1 MRIKQIRNLLCLIL
15 CGCLVAS
22 LFAGC
27 SSNDKAIDFIY
38 PFSADVRSYDPQVA
52 STTDEFLII
61 ENTFEGLIRIDD
73 DGTVKSGMAESW
85 NISDDGLTY
94 TFKIK
99 KGMKW
104 NIDTELN
111 SEGERKEDSRLEYMG
126 YDFNPDI
133 TANDFVF
140 ALRRAASPET
150 DCPLFSSI
158 SCIKNAPEVH
168 SGALKSSKLGV
179 KATDD
184 YTLEITLSNANDGF
198 LTTLTTAVAMPCN
211 EEFFKATK
219 GRYGLSEE
227 YTLFNG
233 QFYVSQ
239 ILETSYLLK
248 NNKLYTGEYPAYA
261 SELTLKITNETNN
274 EIVEKLKSGYYDA
287 AFISGSD
294 TDSIKESN
302 GITYTPY
309 SDTTWSF
316 VFNTGTLLFQNESIR
331 KGFCLGLTRL
341 EQTDKSYLSNAS
353 NLTPKA
359 CLISGN
365 NAVDSMG
372 KTVSA
377 QDIDKSVELWS
388 KGLGEIGETD
398 FTVTIITPKSME
410 KYVKEML
417 QGVQSG
423 IGNIVRNPDGDKI
436 SLTIKVN
443 ALEEDEYNS
452 SLSAKNYDIAFC
464 EYKSSSS
471 SPSAYLSKFSS
482 IAGIDKDKLNEEIE
496 KANSANSVK
505 ETAKHLKNAENAII
519 GDYCVYPMLYETS
532 YYASAKGVSGI
543 QFHAGTGR
551 VSFVNANR
559 KK

>member
-1 MRIKQIRNLLCLIL
+1 MKIKQVRNFMCLIL

-94 TFKIK
+94 TLKIK

-104 NIDTELN
+104 TIDTELN

-158 SCIKNAPEVH
+158 SCIKSAPEVH
-168 SGALKSSKLGV
+168 SGAVKSSKLGV

-184 YTLEITLSNANDGF
+184 YTLEISLSNANDGF

-274 EIVEKLKSGYYDA
+274 EIVEKLK
-287 AFISGSD
+287 
-294 TDSIKESN
+294 N
-302 GITYTPY
+302 
-309 SDTTWSF
+309 
-316 VFNTGTLLFQNESIR
+316 
-331 KGFCLGLTRL
+331 
-341 EQTDKSYLSNAS
+341 
-353 NLTPKA
+353 
-359 CLISGN
+359 
-365 NAVDSMG
+365 
-372 KTVSA
+372 
-377 QDIDKSVELWS
+377 
-388 KGLGEIGETD
+388 
-398 FTVTIITPKSME
+398 
-410 KYVKEML
+410 
-417 QGVQSG
+417 
-423 IGNIVRNPDGDKI
+423 
-436 SLTIKVN
+436 
-443 ALEEDEYNS
+443 
-452 SLSAKNYDIAFC
+452 
-464 EYKSSSS
+464 
-471 SPSAYLSKFSS
+471 KF
-482 IAGIDKDKLNEEIE
+482 
-496 KANSANSVK
+496 
-505 ETAKHLKNAENAII
+505 
-519 GDYCVYPMLYETS
+519 
-532 YYASAKGVSGI
+532 
-543 QFHAGTGR
+543 
-551 VSFVNANR
+551 
-559 KK
+559 